1 MVNTSDKFEAT
12 KILAGKKIFQ
22 TMALQRTSK
31 VFGITNTP
39 WAAAAFEINRLVVQM
54 ETKLRSWDTLEINK
68 VGKTR
73 LIRDNVVIYELQ
85 IRISPQNTGLTSDS
99 FYYCS
104 TCRDHIF
111 RCSCLVSQRQSV
123 KQRSVLDQQ
132 PILHCPQCQGK
143 VQGLG
148 GNLYFCLDCKWESD
162 TFDQL

>member
-1 MVNTSDKFEAT
+1 MVSTNDKFEAT

-54 ETKLRSWDTLEINK
+54 ETKLRSWDTLKSIQEK
-68 VGKTR
+68 Q

-99 FYYCS
+99 FYYCL
-104 TCRDHIF
+104 CRDHIF
-111 RCSCLVSQRQSV
+111 RCSYLVINDSRLS
-123 KQRSVLDQQ
+123 KINFRSTTDLTLS
-132 PILHCPQCQGK
+132 PMRK
-143 VQGLG
+143 SSGLRR
-148 GNLYFCLDCKWESD
+148 
-162 TFDQL
+162 

>member
-1 MVNTSDKFEAT
+1 MVNTNDKFEAP

-31 VFGITNTP
+31 VIGITDTP
-39 WAAAAFEINRLVVQM
+39 CAAAAFEINELVVQM
-54 ETKLRSWDTLEINK
+54 ETHLRSWDTLAINK
-68 VGKTR
+68 SGKTR
-73 LIRDNVVIYELQ
+73 LIQDNVVIYELQ

-104 TCRDHIF
+104 TCKDHIF
-111 RCSCLVSQRQSV
+111 RCSCLVNQRQSV
-123 KQRSVLDQQ
+123 KPRSTVDQQ
-132 PILHCPQCQGK
+132 PIFHRAKCKGK

-162 TFDQL
+162 AFNQL